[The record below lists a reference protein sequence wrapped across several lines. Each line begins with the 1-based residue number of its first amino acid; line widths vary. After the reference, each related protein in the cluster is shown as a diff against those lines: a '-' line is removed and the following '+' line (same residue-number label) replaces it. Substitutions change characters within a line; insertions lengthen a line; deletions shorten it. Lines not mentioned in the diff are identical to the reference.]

1 MSAIGSDARV
11 LLVAA
16 VVARLKALAG
26 LAGVAVFDAPPVRGG
41 LPHAVVEEPVL
52 ADASAAGCS
61 GREARLTV
69 MLEDAGER
77 PVRLRALLAAV
88 EAGLPGLAGTAIG
101 GGWRLVTIRLTRS
114 RLARAGRSEGRWQG
128 SVEFAARMW
137 RQD

>member
-1 MSAIGSDARV
+1 MSDARA

-16 VVARLKALAG
+16 AVARLKGLAG

-41 LPHAVVEEPVL
+41 IPYAVVEEPVL
-52 ADASAAGCS
+52 SGATVAGWS
-61 GREARLTV
+61 GREGRLTV
-69 MLEDAGER
+69 VLEDAGER